1 VAIFSIYTCF
11 TTDFPVRLNGKPEI
25 TPSNMETTMRRFI
38 AAGIILILAFTLA
51 APAFAQDTAIQIYYA
66 GDTNSKVRIALGLA
80 PKGMFSFVDDPLQAD
95 VFFLN
100 GAIPQTDVI
109 TQRLNEG
116 AGLVLILGEAT
127 SQKDVSA
134 LLQFPVELT
143 QKTNAV
149 SITGIKGVDDPLL
162 KEIIWNGA
170 PQVRERYDIM
180 TPVSAIQ
187 PLVTSYE
194 TGEWILW
201 SARGGKTFVF
211 NAFLDN
217 VNPQIQEWAYFNYL
231 IYHLTTRAAGHTPL
245 TFADYPAS
253 PVPHAAERNILWA
266 VMGLMIVTTAT
277 AFILVRRYSLKH
289 PEELD
294 NIVSNHA
301 RFETKEQNTDWENV
315 GFHRP
320 LGGFLVA
327 LAIGLV
333 LFIPLI
339 IYQNLI
345 LPTYI
350 LPSAEALGIWGRVT
364 QFFNLAW
371 AFFDMG
377 TSIAFIK
384 YLSQYRVSDPKKG
397 IQYGQVFVWW
407 QVLSG
412 AVQVA
417 IVIGLASTYAPKSAY
432 ALYAWSIII
441 HALIQ
446 IPGFYQVMRHAFTG
460 FQRNDYSRLL
470 DISVNIIMP
479 MLVQPIFV
487 GLMFAWGRSHPNFG
501 GAVGGLLG
509 LGIAAYAGE
518 LLTFLWGLWLY
529 RRIGF
534 NARILFLAHFDWE
547 ILKTSFRFGVFE
559 MLGSAAW
566 SFGQAAEIAIT
577 QARLINYAEIWGNW
591 GLAQNFIFAF
601 NVTQTLNDG
610 VMPAISEAISNGKRI
625 LSQYYS
631 VMAYKYNAL
640 TSAFIGAVLLAVAPK
655 FIIGSTGVEFQRAA
669 IYVIPLTIWGAVQF
683 PSWVGDNVQ
692 LGSNKPYL
700 KSILVFGEQIIRV
713 ILAWILLARFQ
724 VTALIIAYF
733 AGLFTKGLTAYY
745 VNHKYCYPQK
755 FYVWQSLVAPLLAG
769 AAHFGVLSLLSNFIW
784 KGDQITSVL
793 IFFIGILP
801 SFPLYI
807 FFYGLFGGWDNATLA
822 ELMEAV
828 ALTGNAHWLTRWGFY
843 EPTALGARLS
853 PLNGKFPI
861 AIRAEAMEEAKQ
873 LTEAKVKL

>member
-1 VAIFSIYTCF
+1 
-11 TTDFPVRLNGKPEI
+11 
-25 TPSNMETTMRRFI
+25 MRRPI
-38 AAGIILILAFTLA
+38 VILLIVAVSLVHASST
-51 APAFAQDTAIQIYYA
+51 FASNTVRVYYA
-66 GDTNSKVRIALGLA
+66 GEPESNVRLALGLA
-80 PKGMFSFVDDPLQAD
+80 PAGTFTFVDDPSQAD
-95 VFFLN
+95 VFVLN
-100 GAIPQTDVI
+100 GDFPQTGTI
-109 TQRLNEG
+109 TKRLEEG
-116 AGLVLILGEAT
+116 AGLVLILGEST
-127 SQKDVSA
+127 SAEDASTV
-134 LLQFPVELT
+134 LRFPVELT
-143 QKTNAV
+143 KQSGAV
-149 SITGIKGVDDPLL
+149 SLTHIKVDDPLL
-162 KEIIWNGA
+162 KEIVWNGA

-187 PLVTSYE
+187 PLVTVYE

-201 SARGGKTFVF
+201 SAHGGRTFVF
-211 NAFLDN
+211 NAFLN
-217 VNPQIQEWAYFNYL
+217 GANPQIQEWAYFNYL
-231 IYHLTTRAAGHTPL
+231 IYHMTVRAAGQEPL
-245 TFADYPAS
+245 SFADYPAS
-253 PVPHAAERNILWA
+253 PVPHAAERNILLI
-266 VMGLMIVTTAT
+266 VMGLMITTAVA

-294 NIVSNHA
+294 SIVSNHD
-301 RFETKEQNTDWENV
+301 RFETKEQNTDWEQV

-327 LAIGLV
+327 FAIGLV

-371 AFFDMG
+371 MFFDMG

-384 YLSQYRVSDPKKG
+384 YLSEYRVHDPKKG
-397 IQYGQVFVWW
+397 IQYGQVFIWW
-407 QVLSG
+407 QALSG
-412 AVQVA
+412 AAQVA
-417 IVIGLASTYAPKSAY
+417 IVVGLASTLAPKSAY

-446 IPGFYQVMRHAFTG
+446 LPGFYQVFRHAFNG

-470 DISVNIIMP
+470 DISLNVLLP
-479 MLVQPIFV
+479 MLVQPVFV
-487 GLMFAWGRSHPNFG
+487 TIMFAWGRAHPAYG
-501 GAVGGLLG
+501 GAFGGLLG
-509 LGIAAYAGE
+509 LGIAAYAAE
-518 LLTFLWGLWLY
+518 LITFAWGLWLY

-547 ILKTSFRFGVFE
+547 VVKTSFKFGVFE

-631 VMAYKYNAL
+631 AMTYKYNAL

-655 FIIGSTGVEFQRAA
+655 FIIGSTGVDFQRAA

-700 KSILVFGEQIIRV
+700 KSILVFGEQLIRV

-733 AGLFTKGLTAYY
+733 VGLFAKGITAYF
-745 VNHKYCYPQK
+745 VNHKLCYPQR

-769 AAHFGVLSLLSNFIW
+769 TAHFGVLSLLSNFIW

-807 FFYGLFGGWDNATLA
+807 FFYGLFGGWDKATLN
-822 ELMEAV
+822 ELKDAV
-828 ALTGNAHWLTRWGFY
+828 ALTGNARGLARWGFY
-843 EPTALGARLS
+843 EPTMFGARLS
-853 PLNGKFPI
+853 PLNGRFPI
-861 AIRAEAMEEAKQ
+861 TIRAEAMEEAKQ
-873 LTEAKVKL
+873 LTDAKVKL

>member
-1 VAIFSIYTCF
+1 
-11 TTDFPVRLNGKPEI
+11 
-25 TPSNMETTMRRFI
+25 MRKLSSVSLVIVI
-38 AAGIILILAFTLA
+38 AFFQVSSV
-51 APAFAQDTAIQIYYA
+51 FASDPIQVFYA
-66 GDTNSKVRIALGLA
+66 GDLNSNIHRALELA
-80 PKGMFSFVDDPLQAD
+80 PAGTFTFVDDPVQAD
-95 VFFLN
+95 VFVLN
-100 GAIPQTDVI
+100 GDIPQTEII
-109 TQRLNEG
+109 TKRLNEG
-116 AGLVLILGEAT
+116 AGLVLILGESI
-127 SQKDVSA
+127 SQEQVSVV
-134 LLQFPVELT
+134 LQIPVELT
-143 QKTNAV
+143 QETDAV
-149 SITGIKGVDDPLL
+149 SLTGIKNLNDPLL

-170 PQVRERYDIM
+170 PQVRERFDVV
-180 TPVSAIQ
+180 TPISSVQ
-187 PLVTSYE
+187 PLVTAYE
-194 TGEWILW
+194 TSEWILW

-211 NAFLDN
+211 NGFLNDA
-217 VNPQIQEWAYFNYL
+217 NPQIQEWAYFNYL
-231 IYHLTTRAAGHTPL
+231 IYHLTVRSAKQTPL
-245 TFADYPAS
+245 SFADYPAS
-253 PVPHAAERNILWA
+253 PVPHAAERNVLWL
-266 VMGLMIVTTAT
+266 VMGLMLITATT
-277 AFILVRRYSLKH
+277 AFIFVRRYSLKH

-301 RFETKEQNTDWENV
+301 RFETKEQNTEWENI

-345 LPTYI
+345 LPSYI

-371 AFFDMG
+371 QFFDMG

-397 IQYGQVFVWW
+397 IQYGQVFIWW

-432 ALYAWSIII
+432 ALYAWSVII

-446 IPGFYQVMRHAFTG
+446 IPGFYQVMRHAFNG
-460 FQRNDYSRLL
+460 FQRSDYSRLL
-470 DISVNIIMP
+470 DISLNVLLP

-487 GLMFAWGRSHPNFG
+487 SLMFAWGKAHPSFG

-509 LGIAAYAGE
+509 LGIAAYAAE
-518 LLTFLWGLWLY
+518 LITFIWGLWLY

-547 ILKTSFRFGVFE
+547 ILKTSFKFGVFE

-631 VMAYKYNAL
+631 AMAYKYNAL

-713 ILAWILLARFQ
+713 VLAWILLARFQ

-733 AGLFTKGLTAYY
+733 VGLFTKGLTAYY

-769 AAHFGVLSLLSNFIW
+769 AAHFGVLSLISNFIW

-807 FFYGLFGGWDNATLA
+807 FFYGLFGGWDKATLH
-822 ELMEAV
+822 ELKEAV
-828 ALTGNAHWLTRWGFY
+828 ALTGNVRGLARWGFY
-843 EPTALGARLS
+843 EPTMFGAQLS

-861 AIRAEAMEEAKQ
+861 TIRADAMEEAKQ